1 MSKRK
6 PYTREIET
14 TWWLKSK
21 FYTMYMLREGSSIFI
36 TFYSLVLTWGLL
48 CLSRSEASFNSW
60 LDTLQNPFF
69 IILHLIVL
77 VFALYHSITWFAL
90 APKAIALW
98 VKGKRLE
105 DNVIVATHYAAFAVI
120 SVLCLLIITL

>member
-6 PYTREIET
+6 PYIRKLET
-14 TWWLKSK
+14 NWWLKTG
-21 FYTMYMLREGSSIFI
+21 FYTRYMLREGSCIFI
-36 TFYSLVLTWGLL
+36 TLYSLILTWGIFN
-48 CLSRSEASFNSW
+48 LSQGESSFNMW

-77 VFALYHSITWFAL
+77 IFALYHSITWFAL

-98 VKGKRLE
+98 VKGTRIE
-105 DNVIVATHYAAFAVI
+105 DSVIIATHYAAFAIVT
-120 SVLCLLIITL
+120 VLCLLIITL